1 MRKWAVRFV
10 IVAVLIVV
18 IIIGIVSIG
27 DAKVYLTGEKVTAHV
42 DSCGS
47 GSRSMGAG
55 SSGIIAAPEARR
67 GGGGGSSRSSS
78 KTCYGTWTYRD
89 GGTGKG
95 KLRGVDSYAG
105 SNVVVR
111 AKGNVAVADSLWK
124 NLFAPVAGL
133 IAFIV
138 LIVLGIRW
146 WRRRDGA
153 DGSNSTGGGAPPAG
167 HPQWGQQQPSV
178 GYPSNAAPAPYGAPQ
193 PAPYGAPQGNPQQ
206 WQQPVG
212 GYPQPVGGYPQPSG
226 GYPAPGMY
234 PQAGGYPPPGQY
246 PPPGSP
252 GAYQP
257 HA

>member
-1 MRKWAVRFV
+1 MRKWAVGFV

-18 IIIGIVSIG
+18 IIIGIVSIE

-67 GGGGGSSRSSS
+67 GGGGGGSSRSSS

-95 KLRGVDSYAG
+95 KLRGVDSRAG

-153 DGSNSTGGGAPPAG
+153 DGSNPTSGGAPPAG
-167 HPQWGQQQPSV
+167 HPQWGQQQPPV
-178 GYPSNAAPAPYGAPQ
+178 GYPSNAAPASYGAPQ
-193 PAPYGAPQGNPQQ
+193 PASYGAPQGNPQQ

-212 GYPQPVGGYPQPSG
+212 GYPQPAG